1 MAEKYWSLN
10 HCELFERLTD
20 EQIKRLE
27 ETSKVRQFKRGE
39 LVYLPTDA
47 GDSVLMVASGRIK
60 IYHITSEGKQAV
72 LGLVDPGE
80 IFGELAALDDTPRE
94 EFAESMVG
102 SSVIMIPSETL
113 RQLVEEHPSVSLGVT
128 KLLGLRRRRIERRL
142 KSLLFRS
149 NRDRLIHLLLELTEK
164 YGRQTA
170 DGVLLTIKLAH
181 QDLASIIGSTR
192 ETVTVLLGELQTER
206 KIEIHSRQLLLR
218 NIEQLARSI
227 DVPVPKIRYAEDL
240 GNRLLRQTRG
250 EA

>member
-10 HCELFERLTD
+10 HCELFERLTK

-27 ETSKVRQFKRGE
+27 ETSKVRPFKRGE
-39 LVYLPTDA
+39 LIYLPTDA
-47 GDSVLMVASGRIK
+47 GNSVLMVASGRIK

-72 LGLVDPGE
+72 LSLMEPGE
-80 IFGELAALDDTPRE
+80 IFGELAALDDNPRE
-94 EFAESMVG
+94 EFAEAMVS
-102 SSVIMIPSETL
+102 SSVIMIPSEAL
-113 RQLVEEHPSVSLGVT
+113 RQLAEEHASVSLGVT

-170 DGVLLTIKLAH
+170 DGVLITIKLAH

-192 ETVTVLLGELQTER
+192 ETVTVLLGELQNER
-206 KIEIHSRQLLLR
+206 QIEVHSRQLLLR
-218 NIEQLARSI
+218 NIEKLAHSI
-227 DVPVPKIRYAEDL
+227 DVPVPRVRYEEDL
-240 GNRLLRQTRG
+240 GNRLLRESRG
-250 EA
+250 GA